1 MNFFNSKKFIFLIVL
16 VLVFGSLTGCVKKH
30 VEMDYPRQP
39 TTLETI
45 GKLEAIGTVI
55 GCMFDPGPC
64 QKKRDEQKDVKSEVQ
79 E

>member
-1 MNFFNSKKFIFLIVL
+1 M

-45 GKLEAIGTVI
+45 GKLEAIGTVL